1 MEQIDRRLN
10 DESNIQVTFVLTY
23 VQTIYQEVG
32 AGGIRYVKCKKMLL
46 VSSYRLQR
54 VHRNDDSVGL
64 NDDKLVSREPSI

>member
-32 AGGIRYVKCKKMLL
+32 EGPGVYVKCKKMLL
-46 VSSYRLQR
+46 VSSYRLQ
-54 VHRNDDSVGL
+54 
-64 NDDKLVSREPSI
+64 SRGFIKMTIRWD